1 MSKSIESNKQ
11 FMLGNG
17 LLAFGVFFIVFL
29 FLYLGFR
36 SEKKITTEQSFKD
49 IYIINVTENFAGD
62 SINIFINDSLLLAKK
77 MDNSNI
83 KFQINRFAE
92 ENMLMVVDCKT
103 DLISPFNLSKEG
115 GELSID
121 KKNGKIF
128 FMYTENKK

>member
-36 SEKKITTEQSFKD
+36 SEKKIVSEQSFKD
-49 IYIINVTENFAGD
+49 IFVINITKNFAGD
-62 SINIFINDSLLLAKK
+62 SINVYINDSLLFAKN

-103 DLISPFNLSKEG
+103 DLISPFNLSKDG
-115 GELSID
+115 GEITID
-121 KKNGKIF
+121 KKNGKTF
-128 FMYTENKK
+128 FLFKENGE

>member
-49 IYIINVTENFAGD
+49 IYTICITENFAGD
-62 SINIFINDSLLLAKK
+62 SINIFINDSLLLAKT
-77 MDNSNI
+77 MDNHKI
-83 KFQINRFAE
+83 KFQVNRFSE
-92 ENMLMVVDCKT
+92 ENMLMLVDCKT
-103 DLISPFNLSKEG
+103 DIINPFNLSKEG
-115 GELSID
+115 GEITID
-121 KKNGKIF
+121 KKNGKTF
-128 FMYTENKK
+128 FLYKENN